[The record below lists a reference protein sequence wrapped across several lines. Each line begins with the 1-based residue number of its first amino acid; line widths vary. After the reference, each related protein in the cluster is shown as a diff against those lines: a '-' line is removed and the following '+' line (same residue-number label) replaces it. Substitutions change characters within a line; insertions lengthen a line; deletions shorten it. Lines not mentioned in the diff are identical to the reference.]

1 MARIVKPKQPPTRWH
16 NGSVPLEQLT
26 RDEQL
31 AHALVV
37 EYRDLTPSVER
48 IMNADLAVEQRV
60 VALTAFRDSLGRI
73 GDPNRDPRIAI
84 ANAAA
89 G

>member
-1 MARIVKPKQPPTRWH
+1 MARVVKSKQIPSRWH
-16 NGSVPLEQLT
+16 DGTTPIERLGQ
-26 RDEQL
+26 DEQL

-37 EYRDLTPSVER
+37 EFRDLAPSVER
-48 IMNADLAVEQRV
+48 IMNAELVLEQRV

-73 GDPNRDPRIAI
+73 GDPNRDPRNAI
-84 ANAAA
+84 ANALA